1 MKIEQFEDIISWKKA
16 KGLNYPSGIK
26 FDKLSSVSI
35 EISKSIY
42 GFIKT

>member
-1 MKIEQFEDIISWKKA
+1 MKIEQFEDIIFWQKA
-16 KGLNYPSGIK
+16 KELNYLSGII
-26 FDKLSSVSI
+26 FDKYFSVSI